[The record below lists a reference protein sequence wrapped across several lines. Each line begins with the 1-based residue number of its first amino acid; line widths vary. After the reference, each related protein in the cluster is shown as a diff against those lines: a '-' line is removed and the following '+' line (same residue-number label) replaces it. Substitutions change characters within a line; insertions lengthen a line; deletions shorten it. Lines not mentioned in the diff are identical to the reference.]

1 MLRPILIW
9 ALSIYHLLFHRVLEK
24 ILPRFFSGA
33 AREYQN
39 KGSIRENS
47 SAASNNGTAAAASG
61 GGLSEESIR
70 ILRRDM
76 ALEYDFYEFVR
87 QRFRRQKREL
97 GIPDD
102 E

>member
-1 MLRPILIW
+1 MLMAVMKW
-9 ALSIYHLLFHRVLEK
+9 ANSIYHLLFHRVLEK

-47 SAASNNGTAAAASG
+47 SASNNGTATAIG
-61 GGLSEESIR
+61 NLSEESIK

-87 QRFRRQKREL
+87 QRFHRQRREL
-97 GIPDD
+97 GILDD

>member
-1 MLRPILIW
+1 M
-9 ALSIYHLLFHRVLEK
+9 LEK

-33 AREYQN
+33 AREYRN

-47 SAASNNGTAAAASG
+47 SAASNNNGTATASRN
-61 GGLSEESIR
+61 LSEESIK

>member
-1 MLRPILIW
+1 MTCAI
-9 ALSIYHLLFHRVLEK
+9 SIYHPLSHRVLEK

-47 SAASNNGTAAAASG
+47 SAASNNNGTAAAASG
-61 GGLSEESIR
+61 GGLSEESLR
-70 ILRRDM
+70 ILRRDL
-76 ALEYDFYEFVR
+76 ALEYDFYKFVR
-87 QRFRRQKREL
+87 QRFCRQKREL
-97 GIPDD
+97 GIPDK